1 MDISSCAIKL
11 DHSVGVPEPLPNW
24 RQVPGFPVYGGGQPT
39 MEGLTKVIPG
49 FMITH
54 GDHILGEGEAGQRK
68 GSLVQPAM

>member
-1 MDISSCAIKL
+1 MDISSCVIKL

-39 MEGLTKVIPG
+39 MEGLTKVISG

-54 GDHILGEGEAGQRK
+54 VDPLLGEGEVGQ
-68 GSLVQPAM
+68 GESSLVQPAM